1 MAQRQFACLP
11 PVHNGWP
18 QLFLL
23 LLLLLSGST
32 SVQVV
37 VVNDSGGDGECD
49 DDDDDDNDNEF
60 IKNDGEFGMVGV
72 GVGDGWIESN
82 RLW

>member
-1 MAQRQFACLP
+1 
-11 PVHNGWP
+11 
-18 QLFLL
+18 
-23 LLLLLSGST
+23 
-32 SVQVV
+32 VQVV
-37 VVNDSGGDGECD
+37 VVNDSGGDGDGECD
-49 DDDDDDNDNEF
+49 DDDDDGNDNEF